1 MISLN
6 CVNFIKL
13 MHSVA
18 KELNDFKDLYKQLQS
33 NVAIDDLTS
42 NNVKMQELKVSDGDA
57 EPEHE
62 DDGNEF
68 TENSTEHVDNS
79 NVNLSWTNQGFIK
92 PLRLLQR
99 LSGFTIL
106 QYMYKIL
113 VTLPVTSCT
122 AERAMSRVRIV
133 KNRLRT
139 IMLDDWFA
147 ALICLA
153 SEKRCIEQS
162 ACD

>member
-1 MISLN
+1 
-6 CVNFIKL
+6 
-13 MHSVA
+13 
-18 KELNDFKDLYKQLQS
+18 
-33 NVAIDDLTS
+33 
-42 NNVKMQELKVSDGDA
+42 MQELKVSDGDA

-139 IMLDDWFA
+139 TMLDDWFA

-153 SEKRCIEQS
+153 SEKDVLNSLHVTDIIDRFS
-162 ACD
+162 NSSDTLRRHLTYA